1 MIEQDCVCVR
11 IQLSSLPSRT
21 HELGHQTQ
29 HAWHFKEEA
38 ICWRQAPHL
47 DYPDPCIEVCPESQP
62 CRLDFN
68 IQLHSCPS
76 KGMYEFYLVLG
87 TSFSSC
93 RMRVCLQTRIHT
105 LAKGFST
112 SSHLCWKVVNPEVG
126 NCSAVKACNYK
137 SLHSQPCYGR
147 YYNCISQTVVL
158 MEVARGCTS
167 PKRPRRGSQVDGC
180 VEKRCLSH
188 CSSHQ
193 LLFKLRRRWFCDLSF
208 AVSSLHQWTLDI
220 FRRIRFGYSP
230 HLLFLTCST
239 QKKGSICSWCE
250 LSVV

>member
-1 MIEQDCVCVR
+1 MIEQDCVCVC

-76 KGMYEFYLVLG
+76 KGMCEFYEQPSLHAEWEFVGKRESIRWVKL
-87 TSFSSC
+87 SLL
-93 RMRVCLQTRIHT
+93 RE
-105 LAKGFST
+105 T

-126 NCSAVKACNYK
+126 NWSAVKACNYK
-137 SLHSQPCYGR
+137 SQHSQPCYGR

-167 PKRPRRGSQVDGC
+167 AKRPWRGSQVDGC
-180 VEKRCLSH
+180 VEKHCLFYTTAH

-193 LLFKLRRRWFCDLSF
+193 LLFELRWRRFCDFSF
-208 AVSSLHQWTLDI
+208 AVSSFHQWTLDI

-230 HLLFLTCST
+230 NLSFLTCST
-239 QKKGSICSWCE
+239 Q
-250 LSVV
+250 